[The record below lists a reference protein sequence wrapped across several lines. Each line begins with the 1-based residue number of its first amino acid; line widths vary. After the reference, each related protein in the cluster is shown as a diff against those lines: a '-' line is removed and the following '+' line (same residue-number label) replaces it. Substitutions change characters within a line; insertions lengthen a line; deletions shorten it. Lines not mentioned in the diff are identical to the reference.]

1 MSLLTIRIIVIV
13 GLLFLIRIF
22 DLCVSFDASIFYYI
36 AVEKLGNVVLERIK
50 HMVGYEGS
58 DLGSL
63 EESGY
68 NFLLKDFEHYGP
80 GDFRTVQEFLNH
92 TMIDMKAEKC
102 GWIDWCN
109 DCTLW

>member
-1 MSLLTIRIIVIV
+1 V
-13 GLLFLIRIF
+13 
-22 DLCVSFDASIFYYI
+22 
-36 AVEKLGNVVLERIK
+36 VEKLGHVVLERIK

-68 NFLLKDFEHYGP
+68 NFLLKDLDHYGP

-92 TMIDMKAEKC
+92 TMIDIKAEKC

-109 DCTLW
+109 DCTLP